1 MAVNSQS
8 EKSHVQILHYTSDDK
23 HSIVLSHISCKAILN
38 VKLYDFCERPA
49 GKQTNGRMSF
59 RRSKQMFKY
68 MVFVNDLWLFTGKF
82 KATLP
87 HPIWIEHLAK
97 RVMFCLFFFRFANA
111 PKPPPPL
118 PLRREWWKFAHE
130 RLQPLKNFW
139 FRLCY
144 CSTAFFSQ
152 HTARN
157 INYSHKQQIA

>member
-23 HSIVLSHISCKAILN
+23 HSIVLSHISCIAILN

-49 GKQTNGRMSF
+49 GKRTNGRMSF
-59 RRSKQMFKY
+59 RRLKQSFKY

-97 RVMFCLFFFRFANA
+97 RVMFCLF
-111 PKPPPPL
+111 
-118 PLRREWWKFAHE
+118 
-130 RLQPLKNFW
+130 
-139 FRLCY
+139 
-144 CSTAFFSQ
+144 
-152 HTARN
+152 
-157 INYSHKQQIA
+157 